1 MLSIQQSKKL
11 LLSSIARCL
20 ASFVCLSRPFI
31 ADCQNTS
38 LPAIER
44 TAGTVK
50 VRCTVVSLFLNALD
64 MLAIR
69 TILCRRMFLP
79 VYAIFCDS
87 CHIIPRDSYARP
99 TVWGMKSPAGEGGAW
114 GASAILTRANE
125 SSILKCHVQ
134 VGEARHYATFFCSR
148 PRTIKDSGPFSYSG
162 VGCYAMT
169 FKPGTFSSMNVL
181 MFFMASPFHAPPSAS
196 TRANFTPSLSLQRNT
211 KELSGC
217 STSVK
222 VR

>member
-1 MLSIQQSKKL
+1 MTDSTIPFFSFQEPFAEEAHCTVSPTLKFSIL
-11 LLSSIARCL
+11 LRL
-20 ASFVCLSRPFI
+20 FRPFI
-31 ADCQNTS
+31 ADCQSAS
-38 LPAIER
+38 LPTIER
-44 TAGTVK
+44 TAGTCK
-50 VRCTVVSLFLNALD
+50 VRCTVVALFLDALD

-87 CHIIPRDSYARP
+87 WHIIPRASYARP
-99 TVWGMKSPAGEGGAW
+99 TVWGMKSPAGGG
-114 GASAILTRANE
+114 R
-125 SSILKCHVQ
+125 
-134 VGEARHYATFFCSR
+134 
-148 PRTIKDSGPFSYSG
+148 G

-169 FKPGTFSSMNVL
+169 FKPGTFSSMNAL